1 MSYLKQY
8 NHFYKDLCSVNTNKI
23 IPLLA
28 DMAIF
33 VTVVEQGNFSK
44 AAKKLGV
51 TPSAVSRKIS
61 SLEDALGIKLL
72 QRTTR
77 QLALTESG
85 EVTFTSCKQMVEAA
99 EQAVSAST
107 STTSTV
113 SGLLRIAAPKSLAN
127 QVLRP
132 LFVEFLKQYPDIQ
145 LHLKVTDQM
154 LDPIHDSIDFLI
166 HINEQPIE
174 SMVNIKLGKVGQ
186 TLCASPEYLQA
197 NTIPLHPEDLK
208 NHSCLCLG
216 ENATDNRWKFIK
228 NNHQAKV
235 QVSGSYLVNHSE
247 MRRDAIEQG
256 FGIGALPDYMAK
268 QSIESGQLIALL
280 NDWKLQGNYQG
291 DICLQFVQ
299 SKYMP
304 NKNRV
309 FIDFIKQKL
318 LIINNG

>member
-1 MSYLKQY
+1 L
-8 NHFYKDLCSVNTNKI
+8 NTNKV

-28 DMAIF
+28 DMAIL

-51 TPSAVSRKIS
+51 TPSAVSRQIS
-61 SLEDALGIKLL
+61 RLEAALGIKLL

-85 EVTFTSCKQMVEAA
+85 EVTFASCKQMLEAA
-99 EQAVSAST
+99 EQAISAST

-113 SGLLRIAAPKSLAN
+113 SGLLRVAAPKSLAN

-132 LFVEFLKQYPDIQ
+132 LFIDFLKQYPDIQ
-145 LHLKVTDQM
+145 LHLKVTDQV

-166 HINEQPIE
+166 HINQQPIE
-174 SMVNIKLGKVGQ
+174 SLVNIKLGEVSQ
-186 TLCASPEYLQA
+186 TLCASPEYLQTHA
-197 NTIPLHPEDLK
+197 TPMHPEDLK
-208 NHSCLCLG
+208 AHACICLG
-216 ENATDNRWKFIK
+216 ENATDNRWKFMK
-228 NNHQAKV
+228 NNQQATI

-256 FGIGALPDYMAK
+256 FGIGALPDYIAEK
-268 QSIESGQLIALL
+268 SIQSGQLIELL
-280 NDWKLQGNYQG
+280 SDWKLQGNYQG

-318 LIINNG
+318 LIPIPLR

>member
-1 MSYLKQY
+1 M
-8 NHFYKDLCSVNTNKI
+8 NTNKV

-28 DMAIF
+28 DMAIL

-51 TPSAVSRKIS
+51 TPSAVSRQIS
-61 SLEDALGIKLL
+61 RLEAALGIKLL

-85 EVTFTSCKQMVEAA
+85 EITFASCKQMLEAA
-99 EQAVSAST
+99 EQAISAST

-113 SGLLRIAAPKSLAN
+113 SGLLRVAAPKSLAN

-132 LFVEFLKQYPDIQ
+132 LFIDFLKQYPDIQ
-145 LHLKVTDQM
+145 LHLKVTDQV

-166 HINEQPIE
+166 HINQQPIE
-174 SMVNIKLGKVGQ
+174 SLVNIKLGEVSQ
-186 TLCASPEYLQA
+186 TLCASPEYLQTHA
-197 NTIPLHPEDLK
+197 TPMHPEDLK
-208 NHSCLCLG
+208 AHACICLG
-216 ENATDNRWKFIK
+216 ENATDNRWKFMK
-228 NNHQAKV
+228 NNQQATI

-256 FGIGALPDYMAK
+256 FGIGALPDYIAEK
-268 QSIESGQLIALL
+268 SIQSGQLIELL
-280 NDWKLQGNYQG
+280 SDWKLQGNYQG

-318 LIINNG
+318 LIPIPLI

>member
-1 MSYLKQY
+1 M
-8 NHFYKDLCSVNTNKI
+8 NTNKV

-28 DMAIF
+28 DMAIL

-51 TPSAVSRKIS
+51 TPSAVSRQIS
-61 SLEDALGIKLL
+61 RLEAALGIKLL

-85 EVTFTSCKQMVEAA
+85 EITFASCKQMLEAA
-99 EQAVSAST
+99 EQAISAST

-113 SGLLRIAAPKSLAN
+113 SGLLRVAAPKSLAN

-132 LFVEFLKQYPDIQ
+132 LFIDFLKQYPDIQ
-145 LHLKVTDQM
+145 LHLKVTDQV

-166 HINEQPIE
+166 HINQQPIE
-174 SMVNIKLGKVGQ
+174 SLVNIKLGEVSQ
-186 TLCASPEYLQA
+186 TLCASPEYLQTHA
-197 NTIPLHPEDLK
+197 TPMHPEDLK
-208 NHSCLCLG
+208 AHACICLG
-216 ENATDNRWKFIK
+216 ENATDNRWKFMK
-228 NNHQAKV
+228 NNQQATI

-256 FGIGALPDYMAK
+256 FGIGALPDYIAEK
-268 QSIESGQLIALL
+268 SIQSGQLIELL
-280 NDWKLQGNYQG
+280 SDWKLQGNYQG

-318 LIINNG
+318 LIPIPLR